1 MGSQGWGSPG
11 MLESPDDGK
20 TDLIFWQRH
29 DKTKTAKQN
38 GTVSLKKGATPNKAD
53 SNDLWKMYM
62 NWNDFEDQ

>member
-1 MGSQGWGSPG
+1 MA
-11 MLESPDDGK
+11 
-20 TDLIFWQRH
+20 TN